1 MNTIWAPHLC
11 LSMPVP
17 LYLSPIPVL
26 IRHFFKKNDVVTMPT
41 CTLLHT
47 EADPVDHSLVFI
59 INDELG
65 RSNGLEDPQTL
76 VSSFFEEL

>member
-1 MNTIWAPHLC
+1 MNTIWTPHLC
-11 LSMPVP
+11 LSMPVL

-26 IRHFFKKNDVVTMPT
+26 IRHFLKNDIVTMPA

-65 RSNGLEDPQTL
+65 RNDGLEDPQTL
-76 VSSFFEEL
+76 VSSSFEEL